1 MRVRNHN
8 LPSNPILKTT
18 LSSYLASH
26 YFHPPPT
33 PRFKIR
39 KTMLPCTFL
48 LVHQKNM
55 YIYPVLFSSP
65 SSFVF
70 YTNSR
75 NTVQA
80 SSSRVPASELTVYST
95 PSASTSSCFCSD
107 DSPPMNQT
115 VGKHYSSPLAAL
127 FLIPA
132 YSNSNSTV
140 IIILK
145 VTFRPSAIQREGSV
159 YKGVRRGLQ
168 TLFLSWCYQLFQ

>member
-1 MRVRNHN
+1 
-8 LPSNPILKTT
+8 
-18 LSSYLASH
+18 
-26 YFHPPPT
+26 
-33 PRFKIR
+33 
-39 KTMLPCTFL
+39 
-48 LVHQKNM
+48 M

-80 SSSRVPASELTVYST
+80 SSWQVPASELTEYST
-95 PSASTSSCFCSD
+95 PSASTSSSFCCFCSF

-145 VTFRPSAIQREGSV
+145 VTFRPSAIQREGSAQRALDALFKLV
-159 YKGVRRGLQ
+159 LSTFSVGHIFIRFGQ
-168 TLFLSWCYQLFQ
+168 FSFLSQYQCITEAVILIQTWFVQLQLDKLHKFRTPNFFSDLIKMN